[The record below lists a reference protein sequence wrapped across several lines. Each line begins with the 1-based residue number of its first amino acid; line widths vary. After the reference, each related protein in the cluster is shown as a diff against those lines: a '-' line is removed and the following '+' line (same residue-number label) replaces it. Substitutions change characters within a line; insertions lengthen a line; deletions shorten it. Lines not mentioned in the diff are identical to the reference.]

1 MANVKLGDR
10 TFKNTAVV
18 RMNSLDGTV
27 VDFYES
33 NYYDID
39 VSDLGNIVE
48 NNSAF
53 TQYDI
58 TEILSKTKF
67 HQILEQHMIPRL
79 LVFRDGGYIDIIS
92 LDRVTSTIYTNNTVN
107 WQADGDLGVLGEDE
121 YTHFN
126 LSVESN
132 VVYLKCYRNERGVLV
147 EKPEPYYI
155 IDLI

>member
-18 RMNSLDGTV
+18 RMNSPDGTV

-67 HQILEQHMIPRL
+67 QQILE
-79 LVFRDGGYIDIIS
+79 
-92 LDRVTSTIYTNNTVN
+92 
-107 WQADGDLGVLGEDE
+107 
-121 YTHFN
+121 
-126 LSVESN
+126 
-132 VVYLKCYRNERGVLV
+132 
-147 EKPEPYYI
+147 
-155 IDLI
+155 